1 MSSGLD
7 KTFRRFTDQLVKP
20 KPNSILYNRFVL
32 YFVFFVALSNLFIA
46 AFQQN
51 YMFCTYFV
59 LIGFILTF
67 FNKNMTVVLVL
78 TIAFAN
84 ILSVSTGV
92 SREGMDV
99 KEGADDTLEYSEV
112 DAEKTKDDKSGA
124 KTDAKTDASA
134 SAKSDAKSDA
144 KASAKTDAKGDKSKS
159 QMVDDLKKDAEKLI
173 DTQNKIIGGFEK
185 IDPYMKQAEQ
195 LIQHIDTTA
204 KKIESINKS
213 KVEQFKG

>member
-67 FNKNMTVVLVL
+67 FNKNMLVVLVL

-84 ILSVSTGV
+84 ILSVS
-92 SREGMDV
+92 SREGMDT

-112 DAEKTKDDKSGA
+112 TPDATTGGDKTKTATTGGDKTKTATTGGDKA
-124 KTDAKTDASA
+124 KTATSSKE
-134 SAKSDAKSDA
+134 
-144 KASAKTDAKGDKSKS
+144 KSKS
-159 QMVDDLKKDAEKLI
+159 EMVDDLKKDAEKLI

-195 LIQHIDTTA
+195 LIEHIDTTA

-213 KVEQFKG
+213 KTEQFRG

>member
-20 KPNSILYNRFVL
+20 KPNSILYNRYVL

-46 AFQQN
+46 AFQNN

-67 FNKNMTVVLVL
+67 FNKNMLVILVL

-84 ILSVSTGV
+84 ILSVSTGG
-92 SREGMDV
+92 SREGMDT
-99 KEGADDTLEYSEV
+99 KEGADDTLEYSEL
-112 DAEKTKDDKSGA
+112 DAEKTKDA
-124 KTDAKTDASA
+124 KTDAKTKTDANT
-134 SAKSDAKSDA
+134 
-144 KASAKTDAKGDKSKS
+144 KTDAKTGVKADAKGEKSKS
-159 QMVDDLKKDAEKLI
+159 EMVDDLKKDAEKLM
-173 DTQNKIIGGFEK
+173 DTQEKIIRGFEK

-195 LIQHIDTTA
+195 LIEHIDTTA

-213 KVEQFKG
+213 KTEQFRG

>member
-20 KPNSILYNRFVL
+20 KPNSILYNRYVL

-46 AFQQN
+46 AFQNN

-67 FNKNMTVVLVL
+67 FNKNMLVILVL

-84 ILSVSTGV
+84 ILSVSTGG
-92 SREGMDV
+92 SREGMDT
-99 KEGADDTLEYSEV
+99 KEGADDTLEYSEL
-112 DAEKTKDDKSGA
+112 DAEKTKDVKAKTDVKTDVKT
-124 KTDAKTDASA
+124 KTDAKA
-134 SAKSDAKSDA
+134 
-144 KASAKTDAKGDKSKS
+144 DAKGEKSKS
-159 QMVDDLKKDAEKLI
+159 EMVDDLKKDAEKLM
-173 DTQNKIIGGFEK
+173 DTQEKIIRGFEK

-195 LIQHIDTTA
+195 LIEHIDTTA

-213 KVEQFKG
+213 KTEQFRG

>member
-20 KPNSILYNRFVL
+20 KPNSILYNRYVL

-99 KEGADDTLEYSEV
+99 KEGADDTLEYSEL
-112 DAEKTKDDKSGA
+112 DAEKTKDDKADDKADAKAGAKADAKAGA
-124 KTDAKTDASA
+124 KTG
-134 SAKSDAKSDA
+134 A
-144 KASAKTDAKGDKSKS
+144 KAGAKEDKSKS
-159 QMVDDLKKDAEKLI
+159 QMVEDLKKDAEKLI

-204 KKIESINKS
+204 KKIESINKG

>member
-1 MSSGLD
+1 
-7 KTFRRFTDQLVKP
+7 
-20 KPNSILYNRFVL
+20 
-32 YFVFFVALSNLFIA
+32 
-46 AFQQN
+46 
-51 YMFCTYFV
+51 MFCTYFV

-99 KEGADDTLEYSEV
+99 KEGADDTLEYSEL
-112 DAEKTKDDKSGA
+112 DAEKTKDDA
-124 KTDAKTDASA
+124 KASASASAKTDASA
-134 SAKSDAKSDA
+134 SAKTDASASA